1 MLTRLV
7 NFLKNNSERA
17 TIVGLGLGLIIFVV
31 LGIYLQKKNSKAK
44 EIQPVKEPTQIVLEV
59 KQDTG
64 SSKKSTT
71 SKKTSSFLLKPSPAE
86 LLEQLSSMENLQES
100 VAQSK
105 LQHLRVLWQVY
116 YFSVEEVEGRE
127 SLSLD
132 ISEDG
137 FGVEVRGNINSADY
151 PQLNG
156 MKIGDKIWVAGEIE
170 AVDPSGTGT
179 VYLKIALLDF
189 TDDGPPA
196 AKVEPPVA
204 TDG

>member
-1 MLTRLV
+1 MLTRLI
-7 NFLKNNSERA
+7 NFLKKHNERA
-17 TIVGLGLGLIIFVV
+17 TIAGLGVGLIVFVG
-31 LGIYLQKKNSKAK
+31 LGIYLQKKNSQEK
-44 EIQPVKEPTQIVLEV
+44 EVPPEKEPTQIVLEV
-59 KQDTG
+59 KQDT
-64 SSKKSTT
+64 SASQNNSTT
-71 SKKTSSFLLKPSPAE
+71 KKTGSFLLRPSPSE

-116 YFSVEEVEGRE
+116 FFSIEESDGRE
-127 SLSLD
+127 SILLD

-151 PQLNG
+151 PLLNG
-156 MKIGDKIWVAGEIE
+156 LNAGDKVWVAGEIE

-179 VYLKIALLDF
+179 VYLKIELLDF

-196 AKVEPPVA
+196 AQTEPVA
-204 TDG
+204 TNQ